1 MNNICFAC
9 QYPWRGQYSCE
20 LIQAPL
26 ESSGAL
32 PSTESLNGYGQE
44 RSINDFS
51 WSLETAGFLTLV
63 EAFSWALTEQL
74 GEKNIKSLLAF
85 FKVLFLFKLCNTT

>member
-74 GEKNIKSLLAF
+74 EEKKYQKSTC
-85 FKVLFLFKLCNTT
+85 FL